1 MNTACETTSGDDDAS
16 YCYLDR
22 LCSGN
27 CGMMLR
33 IQGGG
38 GGGGGDHGDR
48 GGDHGEVAA
57 STGTLS
63 LMMMMSMWGS
73 LKFILS

>member
-38 GGGGGDHGDR
+38 GGGDHGDHGDR
-48 GGDHGEVAA
+48 GGDHDEVTA
-57 STGTLS
+57 STGTL
-63 LMMMMSMWGS
+63 MMMSMWGS